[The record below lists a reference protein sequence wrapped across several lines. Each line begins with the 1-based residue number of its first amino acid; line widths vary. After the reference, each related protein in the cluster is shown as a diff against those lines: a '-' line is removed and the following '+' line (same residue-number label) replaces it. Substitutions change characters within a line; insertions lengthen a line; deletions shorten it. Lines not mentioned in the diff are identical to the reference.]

1 MKIDVIEGA
10 IVLKE
15 VYSGVGLLTNSGEF
29 MGICMKDSGFEFH
42 YEGKQYEAK
51 NGLVTL
57 VISNEALP
65 RERDTKNVRRQKV
78 MSFFTEN
85 EKKVGF
91 HMVYHDN
98 GVQDH
103 PDIAGQIYGLLVGK
117 GIYAQSIVAC
127 DVHRAMGKYY
137 KDYIESKKEAVE
149 DMINNED
156 S

>member
-29 MGICMKDSGFEFH
+29 MRICMKDSGFEFH

-57 VISNEALP
+57 VISNEAIP
-65 RERDTKNVRRQKV
+65 RKRDTKNGEKAIRRQKI
-78 MSFFTEN
+78 MSFFAEN
-85 EKKVGF
+85 EKKVGL
-91 HMVYHDN
+91 HMVYNHDN
-98 GVQDH
+98 GVQNH

-117 GIYAQSIVAC
+117 GIYAQSTVAC
-127 DVHRAMGKYY
+127 DVHRAMGEYY
-137 KDYIESKKEAVE
+137 KDYIESKKTDPA
-149 DMINNED
+149 
-156 S
+156 